1 MVFNWHRWLVGCS
14 MMFIHLIHYYSL
26 LYVSFPIALWWWFLM
41 WKLNCYLHSFHVVFH
56 IYVAQELWLHQYK
69 SARLWVIFKT
79 PKFII
84 IKKSFS
90 SQLPI
95 IVLKCYSETVIHLFI
110 FIALTFSLWEI
121 LGFEKV
127 SRAKQQ
133 CEISNNDKIDKTQA
147 ILKPGKYIFIKFV
160 TQKAIVLPFISAI
173 PFIMPPKCERTY
185 FMSYSTRNSHN
196 ISYYNISH
204 ILLTPK
210 K

>member
-1 MVFNWHRWLVGCS
+1 MSLSPLHCDDGSWCENSIAIYIRFMLFSIFTLRRNYDFTSTKVHVCELFLKRQS
-14 MMFIHLIHYYSL
+14 SSL
-26 LYVSFPIALWWWFLM
+26 L
-41 WKLNCYLHSFHVVFH
+41 
-56 IYVAQELWLHQYK
+56 
-69 SARLWVIFKT
+69 
-79 PKFII
+79 
-84 IKKSFS
+84 KKSFS

-173 PFIMPPKCERTY
+173 PFFMPPKCEQTY

-196 ISYYNISH
+196 ISYYNISY